1 MGHCPVFVAS
11 WDWIETVTIQW
22 FPGHMAKSTRLIKE
36 ILSQVDAVLEIRDA
50 RIPASSH
57 NPLLYDVVKHKPMGL
72 VLNKADLADPIVS
85 QLWTT
90 ALAPL
95 GKTLLLNTHH
105 KTARTTITNFGREV
119 IAHAVAQKK
128 LRQRPI
134 YTLLILGVPNVG
146 KSAIIN
152 TLKGKVVAKV
162 ENRPGVTRTPTWF
175 TIAPDLRCLDSPG
188 ILWPK
193 FENTAVGMGLA
204 ITGAIKEQVTTV
216 EHLVAYLIAYLHA
229 HYPAALAQRYTL
241 SADAMAHT
249 DPMAILTEIGRQRQM
264 LLKEGEI
271 DTDRATQLVLKD
283 FRAGLL
289 GRITLEKP

>member
-1 MGHCPVFVAS
+1 M
-11 WDWIETVTIQW
+11 TIQW

-36 ILSQVDAVLEIRDA
+36 TLSQVDAVLEIRDA
-50 RIPASSH
+50 RIPFSSH
-57 NPLLYDVVKHKPMGL
+57 NPLLYEVVKHKPMGL
-72 VLNKADLADPIVS
+72 ILNKADLADPAVS
-85 QLWTT
+85 QLWTS
-90 ALAPL
+90 ALAPI

-105 KTARTTITNFGREV
+105 KTARASITNFGREV

-134 YTLLILGVPNVG
+134 YNILILGVPNVG

-152 TLKGKVVAKV
+152 TLKGYIIAKV

-193 FENTAVGMGLA
+193 FENNHIGLGLA
-204 ITGAIKEQVTTV
+204 VTGAIKENVTTI
-216 EHLVAYLIAYLHA
+216 EHLVAYLIDYLRQ
-229 HYPAALAQRYTL
+229 HYPDSLVQRYALAPEVLLQP
-241 SADAMAHT
+241 
-249 DPMAILTEIGRQRQM
+249 DPMVIVEAIGKQRRM

-271 DTDRATQLVLKD
+271 DIDRAIQLILKD
-283 FRAGLL
+283 FRGGLL
-289 GRITLEKP
+289 GRVSLERP

>member
-1 MGHCPVFVAS
+1 M
-11 WDWIETVTIQW
+11 TIQW

-36 ILSQVDAVLEIRDA
+36 TLSQVDAVLEIRDA
-50 RIPASSH
+50 RIPFSSH
-57 NPLLYDVVKHKPMGL
+57 NPLLYEVVKHKPMGL
-72 VLNKADLADPIVS
+72 ILNKADLADPAVS
-85 QLWTT
+85 QLWTS
-90 ALAPL
+90 ALAPI

-105 KTARTTITNFGREV
+105 KTAKASITHFGREV

-134 YTLLILGVPNVG
+134 YNILILGVPNVG

-152 TLKGKVVAKV
+152 TLKGYIIAKV

-193 FENTAVGMGLA
+193 FENNNVGLGLA
-204 ITGAIKEQVTTV
+204 VTGAIKENVTTI
-216 EHLVAYLIAYLHA
+216 EHLVAYLIDYLRQ
-229 HYPAALAQRYTL
+229 HYPAALVQRYSL
-241 SADAMAHT
+241 PPEVLLQP
-249 DPMAILTEIGRQRQM
+249 DPMVIVSAIGKQRHM

-271 DTDRATQLVLKD
+271 DIDRAIQLILKD
-283 FRAGLL
+283 FRGGLL
-289 GRITLEKP
+289 GRVSLERP

>member
-1 MGHCPVFVAS
+1 M
-11 WDWIETVTIQW
+11 TIQW

-36 ILSQVDAVLEIRDA
+36 TLTQVDAVLEIRDA
-50 RIPASSH
+50 RIPFSSH

-72 VLNKADLADPIVS
+72 ILNKADLADPAVS
-85 QLWTT
+85 QLWTS
-90 ALAPL
+90 ALAPI

-105 KTARTTITNFGREV
+105 KTAKASITNFGREV

-134 YTLLILGVPNVG
+134 YNILILGVPNVG

-152 TLKGKVVAKV
+152 TLKGYIIAKV

-193 FENTAVGMGLA
+193 FENNNVGLGLA
-204 ITGAIKEQVTTV
+204 ITGAIKENVTTI
-216 EHLVAYLIAYLHA
+216 EHLVAYLIDYLRQ
-229 HYPAALAQRYTL
+229 HYPDALVNRYALA
-241 SADAMAHT
+241 ADVLTQT
-249 DPMAILTEIGRQRQM
+249 DPMVIVEAIGKQRHM

-271 DTDRATQLVLKD
+271 DIDRAIQLVLKD
-283 FRAGLL
+283 FRGGLL
-289 GRITLEKP
+289 GRVSLERP

>member
-1 MGHCPVFVAS
+1 MS
-11 WDWIETVTIQW
+11 IQW

-36 ILSQVDAVLEIRDA
+36 TLSLVDAVLEIRDA
-50 RIPASSH
+50 RIPFSSH
-57 NPLLYDVVKHKPMGL
+57 NPLLYEVVKHKPMGL
-72 VLNKADLADPIVS
+72 ILNKADLADPAVS

-105 KTARTTITNFGREV
+105 KTARTAITTFGREV
-119 IAHAVAQKK
+119 IAHAVSQKK

-134 YTLLILGVPNVG
+134 YTMLILGVPNVG

-204 ITGAIKEQVTTV
+204 ITGAIKEEVTTI
-216 EHLVAYLIAYLHA
+216 EHLVAYLMDYLRRY
-229 HYPAALAQRYTL
+229 YPDSLVNRYGLPPDVLAQ
-241 SADAMAHT
+241 T
-249 DPMAILTEIGRQRQM
+249 DPMLIVEAIGIQRKM

-271 DTDRATQLVLKD
+271 DIDRALQLILKD
-283 FRAGLL
+283 FKGGLL
-289 GRITLEKP
+289 GRVSLERP

>member
-1 MGHCPVFVAS
+1 M
-11 WDWIETVTIQW
+11 TIQW

-36 ILSQVDAVLEIRDA
+36 TLSQVDAVLEIRDA
-50 RIPASSH
+50 RIPFSSH
-57 NPLLYDVVKHKPMGL
+57 NPLLYEVVKHKPMGL
-72 VLNKADLADPIVS
+72 ILNKADLADPAVS
-85 QLWTT
+85 QLWTS
-90 ALAPL
+90 ALAPI

-105 KTARTTITNFGREV
+105 KTARASITNFGREV

-134 YTLLILGVPNVG
+134 YNILILGVPNVG

-152 TLKGKVVAKV
+152 TLKGYIIAKV

-193 FENTAVGMGLA
+193 FENNHIGLGLA
-204 ITGAIKEQVTTV
+204 VTGAIKENVTTI
-216 EHLVAYLIAYLHA
+216 EHLVAYLIDYLRQ
-229 HYPAALAQRYTL
+229 HYPDSLVQRYALAPEVLLQP
-241 SADAMAHT
+241 
-249 DPMAILTEIGRQRQM
+249 DPMVIVEAIGKQRHM

-271 DTDRATQLVLKD
+271 DIDRAIQLILKD
-283 FRAGLL
+283 FRGGLL
-289 GRITLEKP
+289 GRVSLERP